1 MTLPDVRIPTASFKI
16 NNAVLAPTQPPR
28 QLGTDTKAILQ
39 QLGYTASEMA
49 TLRADGVV

>member
-28 QLGTDTKAILQ
+28 QLGTDTEAILQ
-39 QLGYTASEMA
+39 QLGYTASDIA